1 MIGELR
7 LALMAEEKTPE
18 SESGKL
24 TVGDLRKMITET
36 VQSIVGGDGEKK
48 AETDS
53 PKNETSGGS
62 PTAGGIAAEV
72 QRQVEKIRAR
82 EARQK
87 RDEEVDGKLKELSE
101 KVQEKTPVE
110 RSRVHRFMGWGE

>member
-1 MIGELR
+1 
-7 LALMAEEKTPE
+7 MAETEKTPE
-18 SESGKL
+18 SETGKGASL
-24 TVGDLRKMITET
+24 TVGDLRKMIAET
-36 VQSIVGGDGEKK
+36 VQGIVGDGEKK
-48 AETDS
+48 TETDP
-53 PKNETSGGS
+53 PKGEPSTG
-62 PTAGGIAAEV
+62 PVAGGIAAEV

-101 KVQEKTPVE
+101 KVREKTPVE